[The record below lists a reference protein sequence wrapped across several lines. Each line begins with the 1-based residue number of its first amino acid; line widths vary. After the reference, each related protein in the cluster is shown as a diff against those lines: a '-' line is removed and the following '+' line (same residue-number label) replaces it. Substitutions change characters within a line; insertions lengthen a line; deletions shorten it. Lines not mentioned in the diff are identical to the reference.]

1 MRKLAFFMQFYR
13 TQKLKFLILVCIF
26 AFAGAILSCSLLVQS
41 NNRSYARAQAKIW
54 EEDNTFLE
62 SEFNEDIEKEL
73 NNELSVFNIMGRVM
87 TVFALGSILIVAWG
101 CTSILMFQN
110 YAMQKSHA
118 MLKIFGMGKRDIF
131 IRALVEGIS
140 FGLLGGILGDV
151 GGYFLF
157 THLSG
162 KLCNID
168 AFVPLFSPEMLKIL
182 LLVVCVLT
190 VIAFFGSLISGL
202 SIYEMP
208 IIFMLYGRKGEKG
221 RQTNRIYGVLEFI
234 LLYVLISVLF
244 RKNWR
249 EINVMLLI
257 CGIILLLLLGIF
269 YIFFHEQGKKRNH
282 GIKVLEKISGISYR
296 FLCSRHKRDALLA
309 ATVSVGA
316 IIICVAA
323 NFIFDFRV
331 SLRAA
336 YSKNEGYSTVVEAPG
351 LQEQGMIQEILE
363 KNGYRYSKGYTK
375 EMKYVDIGIPHD
387 EEKDEYDGFYAL
399 VLDGQT
405 DDNKA
410 FQIPEGCFASENY
423 FSFRCDLELREE
435 SDIFGNNLKFY
446 KRAGQ
451 SGMRVVIFPYNFIVN
466 RSDFGWE
473 MDDTWDTVW
482 ILDIDRASE
491 ERLESLMEGQRCTV
505 ITTTAAVNELVEVLS
520 DYLSIVAVVG
530 IMLVLV
536 TGTFFYSMVRSD
548 LLSRKKEM
556 FLYRVYGA
564 SRRKAFWVIFLEYL
578 MIAWIAAFCVIAA
591 STLIGGAIYGFI
603 LGTYYPL
610 SLPVVAVTFLA
621 VTCFV
626 LGCCYIAQWIN
637 FMGGKMEMI
646 RDE

>member
-1 MRKLAFFMQFYR
+1 MRKLAFFLQFYR

-41 NNRSYARAQAKIW
+41 NNKAYARAQARVW
-54 EEDNTFLE
+54 EGNESISEEFREDME
-62 SEFNEDIEKEL
+62 REL
-73 NNELSVFNIMGRVM
+73 DDDELSVFSLMGRVM
-87 TVFALGSILIVAWG
+87 AVFALGGILVVAWG

-110 YAMQKSHA
+110 NAMQKTHA

-140 FGLLGGILGDV
+140 FGLLGGILGDA
-151 GGYFLF
+151 GGYYLF
-157 THLSG
+157 SHLSR

-168 AFVPLFSPEMLKIL
+168 AFVPLFSGEMLKIL
-182 LLVVCVLT
+182 LLVASILT

-208 IIFMLYGRKGEKG
+208 IIFLLYARKGEKG
-221 RQTNRIYGVLEFI
+221 KKTNRIYGVLEFI
-234 LLYVLISVLF
+234 LLYVMVSVLF
-244 RKNWR
+244 RKNWKD
-249 EINVMLLI
+249 INVMLFA
-257 CGIILLLLLGIF
+257 CGVILLLLLAIF

-296 FLCSRHKRDALLA
+296 FLCSRHKRDAMLA

-316 IIICVAA
+316 ILICVAA

-336 YSKNEGYSTVVEAPG
+336 HSKNEGFSTVVEAPG
-351 LQEQGMIQEILE
+351 FQEQGLIQEILE
-363 KNGYRYSKGYTK
+363 KNGYRYSKCYRK
-375 EMKYVDIGIPHD
+375 EIRYADIGIPH
-387 EEKDEYDGFYAL
+387 EEGADQYDSFYAL

-405 DDNKA
+405 DDNKE

-423 FSFRCDLELREE
+423 FSYRCDLELREE
-435 SDIFGNNLKFY
+435 SDIFGKDLKFY
-446 KRAGQ
+446 KRTNQKA
-451 SGMRVVIFPYNFIVN
+451 MRMGILSYSFKVN
-466 RSDFGWE
+466 RSDFGWGL
-473 MDDTWDTVW
+473 DDTWDTVW

-491 ERLESLMEGQRCTV
+491 EKLESLMEGQRCMV
-505 ITTTAAVNELVEVLS
+505 MTTTDFVNELVELLS

-530 IMLVLV
+530 VMLVLV

-591 STLIGGAIYGFI
+591 SALLGGAVYGYL

-610 SLPVVAVTFLA
+610 SLPVVGVTSLA
-621 VTCFV
+621 VTGFV